1 MKKVFNLICYMSL
14 GVMILLIVNSFAG
27 DLVFRMTYMTPK
39 ITAMSGTVLNPKE
52 FPTQIN
58 LPQNEQEYIKIRT
71 NKNKLYALKKQA
83 EYSVTALVVAKNTN
97 FFLRDVMR
105 TPFDDVCLMDVGL
118 VWGEIAD
125 KKYVKK
131 HLRFQSTKTLG
142 AARQLSVKSPDSQTM
157 PYDWGYVS
165 SHMGHTHIIP
175 ANRNVMSAMLSIKKH
190 DVVKLDGYLV
200 DIYNDKGDV
209 VALTSLSR
217 SDKNSTS
224 RGYGACEDMYV
235 TQVQIGNRIYR

>member
-1 MKKVFNLICYMSL
+1 MKKVFNLICYISL

-157 PYDWGYVS
+157 PYDCGYVS
-165 SHMGHTHIIP
+165 SHM
-175 ANRNVMSAMLSIKKH
+175 
-190 DVVKLDGYLV
+190 
-200 DIYNDKGDV
+200 
-209 VALTSLSR
+209 
-217 SDKNSTS
+217 
-224 RGYGACEDMYV
+224 
-235 TQVQIGNRIYR
+235 